1 MSGHSKWHSIR
12 HKKGKEDAK
21 RGKIFTKLIRELTVS
36 ARLGGGDPA
45 MNPRLRTA
53 IAKAKA
59 ENMPADNI
67 ERAIKKGTGELE
79 GTRYEECS
87 FEGHGPGGI
96 AILIEAMTDNK
107 NRCTAEIRH
116 IFSRHN
122 GSLGTPGS
130 VSWQFTKKG
139 YFSFPKDQVDEDA
152 LMEVALEAGAEDVV
166 ENQEDGVFEVLTP
179 PEAFLNV
186 KDAFDKKEF
195 SYQTAEVTM
204 IPKTTVKLEG
214 KEAEQALRLVDL
226 LEDNDDVQN
235 VYANFDISKEVMERL
250 NT

>member
-36 ARLGGGDPA
+36 ARSGGGDPS
-45 MNPRLRTA
+45 MNPRLRAA
-53 IAKAKA
+53 IVHAKA

-67 ERAIKKGTGELE
+67 DRAIKKGTGELE
-79 GTRYEECS
+79 GVRYEECS
-87 FEGHGPGGI
+87 FEGHGPGGT

-116 IFSRHN
+116 IFTRHN

-139 YFSFPKDQVDEDA
+139 YFAFPNDKVSEDD
-152 LMEVALEAGAEDVV
+152 LMETALEAGAEDVV
-166 ENQEDGVFEVLTP
+166 ENPDEQTFEVLTP
-179 PEAFLNV
+179 PESFLGV
-186 KDAFDKKEF
+186 KDVFEKKGLA
-195 SYQTAEVTM
+195 YQTAEVTM
-204 IPKTTVKLEG
+204 IPKNTVRLQG
-214 KEAEQALRLVDL
+214 KEAEQVLRLVDL

-235 VYANFDISKEVMERL
+235 VYANFDISREEMERL
-250 NT
+250 NA